1 MELGRVTGPME
12 WDAPAAVDLVRKA
25 LQRPAGQ

>member
-12 WDAPAAVDLVRKA
+12 WDAQAAIDLVRKA
-25 LQRPAGQ
+25 LPPAAGK